1 MMAALT
7 GQSWVVRSQGAEPA
21 ALRLF
26 CFPYAGGGASVFRK
40 WSTALP
46 DAVEICA
53 VQLPGRETRLNER
66 PFSCLMS
73 LVEDMSE
80 SILPYLDRPFA
91 FFGHSVGA
99 LIGFELARRLCRRYG
114 RVPAHLFVSGSPAP
128 QVPNTDPPI
137 HALPEPEFLNRLR
150 RFNGTPPEVF
160 EHRELMEFISPV
172 LRADFALRETYGY
185 VPEPPLEC
193 PVSAFTGMED
203 PDVPL
208 PQVEAWHEQ
217 TAHAFQLQQ
226 FPGDHFFLHTAQRL
240 LLERISLT
248 LRGLVGHA

>member
-1 MMAALT
+1 MMTALT
-7 GQSWVVRSQGAEPA
+7 GSSWVVRSQGAEPA
-21 ALRLF
+21 VLRLF
-26 CFPYAGGGASVFRK
+26 CFPYAGGGAWVFRK
-40 WSTALP
+40 WSMALP

-80 SILPYLDRPFA
+80 SLRPYFDKPFV

-99 LIGFELARRLCRRYG
+99 LVGFELARRLRRRYE
-114 RVPAHLFVSGSPAP
+114 RVPLHLFVSGSPAP
-128 QVPNTDPPI
+128 QVPNTEPPI
-137 HALPEPEFLNRLR
+137 HSLPEPEFLDRLR

-160 EHRELMEFISPV
+160 EHRELMELVSPV
-172 LRADFALRETYGY
+172 LRADFALRETYEY
-185 VPEPPLEC
+185 VAEPPLEC
-193 PVSAFTGMED
+193 PVSAFTGVED
-203 PDVPL
+203 RDVPR
-208 PQVEAWHEQ
+208 PDAEAWREQ
-217 TAHAFQLQQ
+217 TAHAFELHR

-248 LRGLVGHA
+248 LNGLLGPA

>member
-7 GQSWVVRSQGAEPA
+7 GPSWLVRSQGAEPA
-21 ALRLF
+21 VLRLF

-40 WSTALP
+40 WSMALP

-80 SILPYLDRPFA
+80 SLLPYLDRPFA

-99 LIGFELARRLCRRYG
+99 LIAFELARRLRRREG
-114 RVPAHLFVSGSPAP
+114 LVPVHLFVSGSSAP
-128 QVPNTDPPI
+128 QVPNVESPI
-137 HALPEPEFLNRLR
+137 HCLPETEFLNRLR

-160 EHRELMEFISPV
+160 EHRELMDLLTPV
-172 LRADFALRETYGY
+172 LRADFALRETYEY
-185 VPEPPLEC
+185 ASEPPLSC
-193 PVSAFTGMED
+193 PISAFGGVED
-203 PDVPL
+203 LDVPL
-208 PQVEAWHEQ
+208 PHIEAWRKETDRTFRLHE
-217 TAHAFQLQQ
+217 
-226 FPGDHFFLHTAQRL
+226 FPGDHFFIHAAQERV
-240 LLERISLT
+240 LERLSQT
-248 LRGLVGHA
+248 LKELVGSA